1 MEMNYG
7 SPTVA
12 YAVFLQF
19 YGGSVFETVWNLVGL
34 CFSLGLMFRK
44 CTITFLKVLLAEM
57 IASLC
62 YASFL
67 HT

>member
-1 MEMNYG
+1 MEMSCG
-7 SPTVA
+7 IPSAGCP
-12 YAVFLQF
+12 VFVQF
-19 YGGSVFETVWNLVGL
+19 NGDSVFEDVWNLVGL

-44 CTITFLKVLLAEM
+44 CTITLLKVLLAEM
-57 IASLC
+57 IVGVC